1 MEVEVEDNRIVALRG
16 DKDHPLTRGF
26 LCPKGIASHE
36 LVTDPLRLRYP
47 YERTGDSWN
56 RIPWSEAY
64 EKISRRLRQ
73 IISRHGKNSVAL
85 YYGGG
90 NATSSVN
97 YMLADGFLRALG
109 SDRMYNVL
117 TLEFTNRYLVM
128 QKMYGKQFKVTQPDL
143 DRTDCLLIFGSN
155 PMVSLDHPGIV
166 ASLKGL
172 KSRGAKLI
180 VVDPRRTETARMAD
194 MHVDILPG
202 TDLYML
208 RAIHAHIFRKG
219 LQDKGFLDNHCKG
232 GEMLEQLSDLS
243 PEDAAPMCGVPPET
257 ITRVAEAFATA
268 GSASAVCKLG
278 VNVSR
283 NCTLT
288 YWLVEALNAVTGN
301 VDRPGG
307 LMFNPGILDLD
318 LLSMV
323 SAGFKQRKSHI
334 GGFPYLTNSH
344 PASELSR
351 AILQDSPDR
360 VRALIVDA
368 GDPALL
374 FPNSSRF
381 DEAAE
386 KLELLVSV
394 DIYMNETA
402 QKAHFVLPATNFF
415 EKDDLYVTFPDHF
428 PYPFAQWKH
437 KVVDPPAEV
446 KPEWEIFQDLSRH
459 MGVPV
464 LNQWPMELMF
474 RGGELLGKMFGTPE
488 RFAFD
493 PKNYYRLMLGALGK
507 VKFGKLMKHPHGVKA
522 GDIQFGKALKRM
534 ATPSKKLDVAPQ
546 EFIEALKRVGP
557 PQNVS
562 DRFPLLL
569 ITGERSPHTKNTQL
583 RGVTTLT
590 QRQSGNFLRVNADDA
605 LSASI
610 RDGDTVEVATEHG
623 AAAVQALVTQDIR
636 RGVVSMTHGWGRRLF
651 HPEAKPIPEEHGTCA
666 NLLTGD
672 ENLDELC
679 GMPVYNAIPCSVQKR
694 GAGRRISQMPNS
706 RQYPAQKPL
715 SPKTDL
721 KNLQK

>member
-1 MEVEVEDNRIVALRG
+1 MKTKYTHCDICLAACGMEVEVEENRIVALRG

-26 LCPKGIASHE
+26 LCPKGMASHE
-36 LVTDPLRLRYP
+36 MVTDPLRLRHP
-47 YERTGDSWN
+47 YERTGNQWK
-56 RIPWSEAY
+56 RITWPEAY
-64 EKISRRLRQ
+64 RKISQRLRDL
-73 IISRHGKNSVAL
+73 ISMHGKNSVAL

-109 SDRMYNVL
+109 SDRIYNVL

-128 QKMYGKQFKVTQPDL
+128 EKMYGKQFHVSQPDL
-143 DRTDCLLIFGSN
+143 DRTDCLLLFGSN

-166 ASLKGL
+166 ASLKSL
-172 KSRGAKLI
+172 KNRGAKLI
-180 VVDPRRTETARMAD
+180 VVDPRKTETARMAD
-194 MHVDILPG
+194 IHVDLLPG

-208 RAIHAHIFRKG
+208 RAIHSHIFGKG
-219 LQDKGFLDNHCKG
+219 LQNKDFLNKHCAG
-232 GEMLEQLSDLS
+232 GELLQQLPHVT
-243 PEDAAPMCGVPPET
+243 PEDAARICGVPAET
-257 ITRVAEAFATA
+257 ITRVAEEFT
-268 GSASAVCKLG
+268 SARSANAVCKLG
-278 VNVSR
+278 VNVST

-288 YWLVEALNAVTGN
+288 YWLVEALNSVIGN
-301 VDRPGG
+301 VDKPGG
-307 LMFNPGILDLD
+307 LLFNPGILDMN

-323 SAGFKQRKSHI
+323 SAGFKKRRSHI

-351 AILQDSPDR
+351 AILQDSPDH

-386 KLELLVSV
+386 KLDLLVSV

-402 QKAHFVLPATNFF
+402 QKADFVLPATNFF
-415 EKDDLYVTFPDHF
+415 EKDDLYILFPDHF

-437 KVVDPPAEV
+437 KVVDPPDEV
-446 KPEWEIFQDLSRH
+446 KPEWEIFRDLSRH

-474 RGGELLGKMFGTPE
+474 RGGEILGKMLGTPD

-493 PKNYYRLMLGALGK
+493 PKNYYRLLLGAMGK
-507 VKFGKLMKHPHGVKA
+507 VKLGKLMKNPHGVKA
-522 GDIQFGKALKRM
+522 GDIRFGAALKRM
-534 ATPSKKLDVAPQ
+534 ATPSKKIEVAPA
-546 EFIEALKRVGP
+546 EFVEALKRIDSP
-557 PQNVS
+557 PERS
-562 DRFPLLL
+562 DRFPLVL

-583 RGVTTLT
+583 RGVTSLT
-590 QRQSGNFLRVNADDA
+590 HKQSSNFLRIGSEDA
-605 LSASI
+605 ASASI
-610 RDGDTVEVATEHG
+610 QDGDKVQVITEYG
-623 AAAVQALVTQDIR
+623 AATVQALVTDDIR
-636 RGVVSMTHGWGRRLF
+636 PGVVSLTHGWGRVLF
-651 HPEAKPIPEEHGTCA
+651 HPETLTTPEYQGTNA

-679 GMPVYNAIPCSVQKR
+679 GMPVYNAIPCAVVPEEGLTAEGSPPLR
-694 GAGRRISQMPNS
+694 G
-706 RQYPAQKPL
+706 
-715 SPKTDL
+715 
-721 KNLQK
+721 